1 MHLDLKAANKFEVD
15 DSELAQVFEKRQ
27 RSQKEYGPL
36 FGGQFKPYVPSESI
50 MQKFKEKAIEFNQ
63 YNPNY
68 GDPFQEALPVLGEM
82 IRSFQGAD
90 LSKGFK
96 FNLKNFV
103 KEEKIQP
110 PSFDPTRGELPP
122 QPMPNPQVVTP
133 PMPQVSSL
141 NQGLTPSESSLLS
154 REEQGIRLKQRG
166 LA

>member
-1 MHLDLKAANKFEVD
+1 
-15 DSELAQVFEKRQ
+15 
-27 RSQKEYGPL
+27 
-36 FGGQFKPYVPSESI
+36 
-50 MQKFKEKAIEFNQ
+50 
-63 YNPNY
+63 
-68 GDPFQEALPVLGEM
+68 M